1 MQKAEAAR
9 LNAGSPSSTDVL
21 NAVKNLAANQ
31 EKLGQVFNKNMSLV
45 SDSFLLVDGHQFT
58 IRAILMD
65 LVKGRVW
72 AYEDGGELCY
82 EWYFEIFNQLRR
94 LEMMV
99 QFLAATQPVESSAP
113 AAEEPQV
120 VQEAPPEPSKEDF
133 TFGGDYAPQIIQ

>member
-31 EKLGQVFNKNMSLV
+31 EKLGQVFNKNMGLV

-65 LVKGRVW
+65 ILKGRVW
-72 AYEDGGELCY
+72 VYEDGGELCY
-82 EWYFEIFNQLRR
+82 EWYFEIFNHLRR
-94 LEMMV
+94 LEMTV
-99 QFLAATQPVESSAP
+99 QFLASARLAESPAP
-113 AAEEPQV
+113 AAEGPQAA
-120 VQEAPPEPSKEDF
+120 QEMPLDTSKEDF